1 MSRSTQMF
9 TSASNGSASHATPDD
24 SVSNIASSASMSGAL
39 GGTSGGGTSGGGA
52 SGGSAPIGPSSQELA
67 RRRQY
72 LRAKRRFTF
81 YKTAWRSLAVL
92 GFAGGMIWLATSPIW
107 LIRSAD
113 QIAVSDNQVLSD
125 KNVQDLLPVPYPQS
139 LLKVDPDSLAL
150 SLESHAPIE
159 SAVVSRRLVPPGL
172 HVRVQERVPV
182 AVVLPDTA
190 RPIKSIGTQPEP
202 FKEPGLVDA
211 NGNWMPRNSFQAL
224 GAVAGPPALTVKG
237 MRDSY
242 RLSWHAMYESI
253 RRSPVKIAAVD
264 WTRPSNV
271 VLYSELGQV
280 HIGPYGKN
288 FDAQLAALDQM
299 RSLHSEIN
307 PKQVAFIDL
316 QDPEHPIVETVAASQ

>member
-1 MSRSTQMF
+1 MSRSTHVS
-9 TSASNGSASHATPDD
+9 TSASNGSKHHAASDD
-24 SVSNIASSASMSGAL
+24 SASNNSASMSSAVDSASVGA
-39 GGTSGGGTSGGGA
+39 
-52 SGGSAPIGPSSQELA
+52 APIGPSPQELA

-72 LRAKRRFTF
+72 LRARRRFTF

-107 LIRSAD
+107 LIRSPD

-125 KNVQDLLPVPYPQS
+125 KNIQDLLPVPYPQS

-172 HVRVQERVPV
+172 HVRVRERVPV
-182 AVVLPDTA
+182 AVVLPDTTK
-190 RPIKSIGTQPEP
+190 PIKSIASQPQP

-211 NGNWMPRNSFQAL
+211 DGNWMPRNSFQEL
-224 GAVAGPPALTVKG
+224 GAAAGPPALTVKG
-237 MRDSY
+237 MRENY
-242 RLSWHAMYESI
+242 RSSWHAMYESI

-280 HIGPYGKN
+280 HVGPYGKN

-316 QDPEHPIVETVAASQ
+316 QDPEHPIVETLQPGSGTPGL